1 MILQKLCIPLQR
13 IFFFDLGFEAV
24 HKLNICPTLVS
35 DKELLDTIVKQSDF
49 YPGGS
54 PSMKH
59 FYACEEGLAERVKSP
74 LPGRSIFSVEVVKQ
88 LLEGTAL
95 NDAISRSRGRFD
107 FVYVTCLILNELEEI
122 ERCFFTFFMQK
133 EETCKMYYSKVS
145 LRILEHNRFY

>member
-59 FYACEEGLAERVKSP
+59 FYAGEEGLAERVKSP

-107 FVYVTCLILNELEEI
+107 FVYVTCFI
-122 ERCFFTFFMQK
+122 
-133 EETCKMYYSKVS
+133 
-145 LRILEHNRFY
+145 